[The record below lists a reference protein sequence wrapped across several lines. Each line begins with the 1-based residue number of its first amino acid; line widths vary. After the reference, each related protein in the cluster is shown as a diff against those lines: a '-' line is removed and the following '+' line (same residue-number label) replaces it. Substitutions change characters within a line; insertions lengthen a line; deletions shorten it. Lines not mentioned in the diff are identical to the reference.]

1 MDSRLNKMRR
11 KSQVRKVA
19 HELKDGLR
27 FDPTDP
33 SILRTLSRV
42 EIPTTDHC
50 HYVSGTRHPT
60 WEGIRELTMEAGAGS
75 MVLPATVPL
84 VNQNPLDRLSREAIY
99 AQDLVWQT
107 EKRAMHTMVI
117 GPTGAGKNT
126 TVIDPLRYSA
136 IQDPQQTV
144 VSFSLKSS
152 DYGPVRRLCSRF
164 KKRLYVINLNDA
176 SRSNAWNP
184 LDVEHVDE
192 AIDVIRRF
200 ADSVRNPCSNES
212 EFWTQWIKTGM
223 TGGWEA
229 GYRSFPALYQLFTL
243 PMDKLIAT
251 LRTHNNPSSTQ
262 LAGFL
267 EGRSSNA
274 ETVLA
279 SIVAAMSSFLTE
291 SVMRIMCGSEWK
303 LQELFRKPICLHVEL
318 PESRLETLLVLYQMF
333 ARALTDELINLAEL
347 RPRKVIPATLFYDD
361 LPSLGR
367 ILTPAR
373 MMTMRSRGIGT
384 VCGVQ
389 SLASLECIYG
399 GASAA
404 LIDNVHTKIILPGG
418 VSNDAEFFSQ
428 ATGMQM
434 VALPC
439 YENQAPVFT
448 NRPLLSGADIRTP
461 SYHHPLLG
469 MPATFIVGATTF
481 QAYLQ
486 RTYEHPELASI
497 LREARGISGRE
508 RLRRKPLPT
517 PPPLTQLSECSF
529 DQIPPSRGITNTKY
543 WTSDQ
548 LAELLEKVKKYSLG
562 WDRTEE
568 KARRWW
574 LEFEQLNRT
583 KLQVVVRLAE
593 ELQERKVTID
603 ELFESYQES
612 KSTDIRANLH
622 YLEYRRIMKSE
633 RKESEQRKPDP
644 NEEDS
649 AENDREPF

>member
-1 MDSRLNKMRR
+1 
-11 KSQVRKVA
+11 
-19 HELKDGLR
+19 
-27 FDPTDP
+27 
-33 SILRTLSRV
+33 
-42 EIPTTDHC
+42 
-50 HYVSGTRHPT
+50 
-60 WEGIRELTMEAGAGS
+60 MEPGAGS
-75 MVLPATVPL
+75 MVLPATIAL
-84 VNQNPLDRLSREAIY
+84 VNENPFDRLSRGAIY
-99 AQDLVWQT
+99 AQDLVWQS

-136 IQDPQQTV
+136 IQDPYQTV

-176 SRSNAWNP
+176 NRSNAWNP
-184 LDVEHVDE
+184 LDVENIDE

-200 ADSVRNPCSNES
+200 ADSVRNPHSNES

-223 TGGWEA
+223 AGGWEA
-229 GYRSFPALYQLFTL
+229 GYRSFPALYRLFTL
-243 PMDKLIAT
+243 PLDKLIAT
-251 LRTHNNPSSTQ
+251 LRTHKNSSSMQ

-303 LQELFRKPICLHVEL
+303 LGELFRKPICLHVEIS
-318 PESRLETLLVLYQMF
+318 ESRLETLLVLYQMF

-347 RPRKVIPATLFYDD
+347 RPRKMIPATLFYDD

-389 SLASLECIYG
+389 SLASLESIYG

-418 VSNDAEFFSQ
+418 VSQDAEYFSQ

-439 YENQAPVFT
+439 YENQNPVFT

-469 MPATFIVGATTF
+469 MPATLIVGATTF

-497 LREARGISGRE
+497 LREAKGISGRE
-508 RLRRKPLPT
+508 RLRRKPLPA
-517 PPPLTQLSECSF
+517 PQPLTLLPECTF
-529 DQIPPSRGITNTKY
+529 GQNPSSQGITNTRG

-548 LAELLEKVKKYSLG
+548 LAELLDKVKKYSLG
-562 WDRTEE
+562 WAKLDED
-568 KARRWW
+568 ARRWW
-574 LEFEQLNRT
+574 LEFELQNRNQLH
-583 KLQVVVRLAE
+583 VVVRLAE
-593 ELQERKVTID
+593 ELQERKATID
-603 ELFESYQES
+603 ELYETYGES
-612 KSTDIRANLH
+612 KSTNIRANLL
-622 YLEYRRIMKSE
+622 YLEYRRIVAAE
-633 RKESEQRKPDP
+633 RKDREQKKPDRNEEESE
-644 NEEDS
+644 N
-649 AENDREPF
+649 NDREPF